1 MHLQLFFFAREA
13 FDCIFHLGVLVFAF
27 PCACSLVH
35 VFKPLVSYGCVRR
48 ILLDPFYARL
58 GHEAK
63 NSGTLLIK
71 QPIGALHK
79 CKMSDTWKPGKEKDK
94 EMGERG
100 LAVKEW
106 TPICM
111 YVG

>member
-1 MHLQLFFFAREA
+1 
-13 FDCIFHLGVLVFAF
+13 
-27 PCACSLVH
+27 
-35 VFKPLVSYGCVRR
+35 
-48 ILLDPFYARL
+48 
-58 GHEAK
+58 
-63 NSGTLLIK
+63 
-71 QPIGALHK
+71 
-79 CKMSDTWKPGKEKDK
+79 MSDTWKPGKEKDK